1 MNINKI
7 QMSKAN
13 ALNIRKNIT
22 ASRPL
27 FSNMA
32 DSVSFGSQDRSKT
45 QKTASMVTALVMA
58 LANLSGSA
66 SAQTTKTDKAVEDF
80 TNLGT
85 AQIQALNEENEAQLA
100 QIYDAPSITFD
111 MTGNY
116 QARVIT
122 PSVDFTTLSS
132 NPFADNEYGNLNDV
146 ITSVYGIPE
155 SEIEE
160 RSLAAYAI
168 AKANPWMVSFV
179 TQGEVDYTQGD
190 VANMDP
196 QLILATDYT
205 TAGNQTVF
213 LPEITPMVETG
224 RNRNTTFVA
233 SLEFMPKNADEQ
245 NVSYLSITPE
255 ELSGVKSDAELTKLI
270 NSKLAQTYGLKTMD
284 CYAGDAIWHAVAI
297 YEPNEEVFQNGSES
311 EATQMAVDFANDNGY
326 LEIACPRI
334 PVSVIARNG
343 QISASDVKYWLTR
356 KNDKE
361 WI

>member
-1 MNINKI
+1 MIFEK
-7 QMSKAN
+7 S
-13 ALNIRKNIT
+13 
-22 ASRPL
+22 
-27 FSNMA
+27 
-32 DSVSFGSQDRSKT
+32 
-45 QKTASMVTALVMA
+45 
-58 LANLSGSA
+58 
-66 SAQTTKTDKAVEDF
+66 
-80 TNLGT
+80 
-85 AQIQALNEENEAQLA
+85 
-100 QIYDAPSITFD
+100 PSIYT
-111 MTGNY
+111 
-116 QARVIT
+116 V
-122 PSVDFTTLSS
+122 SVDFTTLSS

-224 RNRNTTFVA
+224 RNRNTTFVT

-270 NSKLAQTYGLKTMD
+270 LSFVLM
-284 CYAGDAIWHAVAI
+284 
-297 YEPNEEVFQNGSES
+297 
-311 EATQMAVDFANDNGY
+311 
-326 LEIACPRI
+326 
-334 PVSVIARNG
+334 
-343 QISASDVKYWLTR
+343 
-356 KNDKE
+356 
-361 WI
+361 